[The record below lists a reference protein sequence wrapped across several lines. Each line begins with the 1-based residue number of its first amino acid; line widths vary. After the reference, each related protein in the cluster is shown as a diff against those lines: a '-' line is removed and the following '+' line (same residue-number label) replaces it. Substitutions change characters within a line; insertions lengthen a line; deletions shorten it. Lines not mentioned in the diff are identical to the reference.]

1 MITAWQDIHRVSRRF
16 NAMLNEISEFIAEVH
31 EVLGDR
37 PILYPSYIGSH
48 CLIPNTRQLTTIKSN
63 NLWKFILESN
73 EKRLEELKNNAV
85 RKEIDDVKNITKRFT
100 PNWYFE

>member
-1 MITAWQDIHRVSRRF
+1 MITVWQEIHRVSRRF

-37 PILYPSYIGSH
+37 PILYSDYIDGH
-48 CLIPNTRQLTTIKSN
+48 CLIPNTRLLNTIDPN

-73 EKRLEELKNNAV
+73 EKRLEELKSNAV

>member
-1 MITAWQDIHRVSRRF
+1 MKCLATDPYF
-16 NAMLNEISEFIAEVH
+16 
-31 EVLGDR
+31 
-37 PILYPSYIGSH
+37 YPGYIGGH
-48 CLIPNTRQLTTIKSN
+48 CLIPNIRLLNTIDSN

-85 RKEIDDVKNITKRFT
+85 RKEIDDIKNITKRFT

>member
-1 MITAWQDIHRVSRRF
+1 MITAWQEIHRVSRRF

-37 PILYPSYIGSH
+37 PILYPDYIGDQ
-48 CLIPNTRQLTTIKSN
+48 CLIPNTRLLNTIDPN
-63 NLWKFILESN
+63 NSWKFILESY

-85 RKEIDDVKNITKRFT
+85 RKEIDDLKNITK
-100 PNWYFE
+100 